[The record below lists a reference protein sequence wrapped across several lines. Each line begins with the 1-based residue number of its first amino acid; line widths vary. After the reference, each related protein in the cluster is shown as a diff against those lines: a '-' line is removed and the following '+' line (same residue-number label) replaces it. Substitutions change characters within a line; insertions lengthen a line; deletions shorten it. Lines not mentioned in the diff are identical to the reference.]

1 VNDLPA
7 KYAALVAKRP
17 DLDIPGLEHI
27 EDELWTY
34 DVVSVEVEVSEAPED
49 AWKQEGPQWADGA
62 AAIPTRVAAAMV
74 ECHLLRSLPSGC
86 RTLVVS
92 GRWQVRDT
100 VHATNTD
107 WFDTPLEALIA
118 FYMEDRKP

>member
-7 KYAALVAKRP
+7 KYAALIAKRP
-17 DLDIPGLEHI
+17 ELAVERLNYLKSANQWWRESQITGTHRTIPSDEAEAMI
-27 EDELWTY
+27 E
-34 DVVSVEVEVSEAPED
+34 S
-49 AWKQEGPQWADGA
+49 
-62 AAIPTRVAAAMV
+62 
-74 ECHLLRSLPSGC
+74 HLLRMLPSGC

>member
-1 VNDLPA
+1 MKIKHIVIEGSEE
-7 KYAALVAKRP
+7 
-17 DLDIPGLEHI
+17 DI
-27 EDELWTY
+27 T
-34 DVVSVEVEVSEAPED
+34 VRAT
-49 AWKQEGPQWADGA
+49 ADGA